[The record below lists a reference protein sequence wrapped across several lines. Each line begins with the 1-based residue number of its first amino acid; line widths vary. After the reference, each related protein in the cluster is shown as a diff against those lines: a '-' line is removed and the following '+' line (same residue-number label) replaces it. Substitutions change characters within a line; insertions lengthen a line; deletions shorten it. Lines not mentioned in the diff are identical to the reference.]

1 MEAIDR
7 DAGMAL
13 EEGLF
18 LEGVA
23 FRSLLRNRR
32 HARRDVRLPR
42 KAKPE
47 ISGPMN

>member
-7 DAGMAL
+7 GAGTAL

-18 LEGVA
+18 LEASVFAEDG
-23 FRSLLRNRR
+23 RQ
-32 HARRDVRLPR
+32 ARRDARLHR